1 MARGQSSMAA
11 CSEDSSS
18 ARSNQRARGGALALR
33 KAVAVSDAGAGVGA
47 DAPMHL
53 CQTAK
58 PCPRVE
64 ICRPALDIHTAMA
77 AMAHSGCVETAVI
90 L

>member
-1 MARGQSSMAA
+1 M
-11 CSEDSSS
+11 
-18 ARSNQRARGGALALR
+18 ALR